1 MNVAHITTSGLRIS
15 ETYMTINKYQ
25 KTTITMI
32 VLQLQA
38 TCTALDHGITI
49 SKASATHLITQ
60 TAEYMNAETQI
71 RVTLPEMQRS

>member
-1 MNVAHITTSGLRIS
+1 
-15 ETYMTINKYQ
+15 MTINKSENKYQ

>member
-32 VLQLQA
+32 VLQLQE

-71 RVTLPEMQRS
+71 GVTLPEMQRS